1 MHKREVI
8 ANAYFDFMDT
18 SDYIGPF
25 CRKRLWWAL
34 GEKFYTVMP
43 CGTVRCMDHL
53 TNDIRRGEEVPIAQS
68 TYVFDIL
75 YRYLFK
81 MFSEDI
87 SKKVSEDDTLEET
100 SEDDTLEDISE
111 EILEDSF
118 EMINDT
124 IKKIFKVD
132 ILNRYEDDFDKRIET
147 MIDEEI
153 LCTREDVFNKKLEM
167 TFGKVEKIDNIIEYK
182 LYACARMYLSG
193 LLFVPI
199 DMIEHPDTKS
209 PTPFGQFVRWFLF
222 RAFENLDGV
231 DIFNISTCDCGCR
244 NCE

>member
-1 MHKREVI
+1 MI
-8 ANAYFDFMDT
+8 N
-18 SDYIGPF
+18 
-25 CRKRLWWAL
+25 WA
-34 GEKFYTVMP
+34 
-43 CGTVRCMDHL
+43 
-53 TNDIRRGEEVPIAQS
+53 
-68 TYVFDIL
+68 
-75 YRYLFK
+75 
-81 MFSEDI
+81 
-87 SKKVSEDDTLEET
+87 SKKAFGKDGDLLPVRHT
-100 SEDDTLEDISE
+100 SLGLWTPLWFLTELSNFFTSN
-111 EILEDSF
+111 
-118 EMINDT
+118 NDT

-147 MIDEEI
+147 MIEEEI

-231 DIFNISTCDCGCR
+231 DIFNISTGDCGCR